1 MLFPVCLIIV
11 GVIGIIIAGRPPSY
25 FFLLFAEIPTFSYF
39 LMPECLQV
47 FGDQYLKYACLYGVA
62 VRGGLLLGCVFA
74 RSKEAAFNTVKI
86 LLFCN
91 PTVGLCI

>member
-1 MLFPVCLIIV
+1 MYHLSSWLYIIWLYQVFVNLKLNTYWKDLIGGLILRKSD
-11 GVIGIIIAGRPPSY
+11 G
-25 FFLLFAEIPTFSYF
+25 
-39 LMPECLQV
+39 CLQV